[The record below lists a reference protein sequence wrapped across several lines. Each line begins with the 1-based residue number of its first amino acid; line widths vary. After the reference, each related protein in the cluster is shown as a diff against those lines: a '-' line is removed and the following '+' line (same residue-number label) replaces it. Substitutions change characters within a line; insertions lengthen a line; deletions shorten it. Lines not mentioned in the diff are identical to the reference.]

1 VPATLSRVIV
11 NVNDRVAGDN
21 LSVGLYA
28 GLVGVAQDADGALRP
43 VAGWHLAPAPVEI
56 DDVLDRILRD
66 HVAAPPEPL
75 PLLLSAPADAVALYR
90 RIGSATLFGGAW
102 RLLPAAEHRRI
113 WREEEGRDI
122 ETFID
127 LADGRSISAAFD
139 YLNESVHW
147 VVCRVEAGD
156 DGKSRLVDD
165 ASDVPVL
172 GTSLAFLLDAALDSG
187 GDLSHLATGRL
198 ADLEP

>member
-1 VPATLSRVIV
+1 
-11 NVNDRVAGDN
+11 
-21 LSVGLYA
+21 
-28 GLVGVAQDADGALRP
+28 

-75 PLLLSAPADAVALYR
+75 PLRLFAPADVVALYR
-90 RIGSATLFGGAW
+90 RIGSASLFDGAW
-102 RLLPAAEHRRI
+102 RLLPAAEHRTV
-113 WREEEGRDI
+113 WREGECRTV

-127 LADGRSISAAFD
+127 LDDGRSISAAFD
-139 YLNESVHW
+139 YRTQAVHW

-156 DGKSRLVDD
+156 DGKSRLVDE
-165 ASDVPVL
+165 ASAVPVL
-172 GTSLAFLLDAALDSG
+172 GTSLACLLDAALDSG
-187 GDLSHLATGRL
+187 GDLSHLVTGRL